1 MMMRQAVKPIKQETP
16 TAEQMKWDIED
27 KSFIK
32 NEFVS
37 EPRVEHEL
45 AEED

>member
-1 MMMRQAVKPIKQETP
+1 MKPAIKPIKQEAP
-16 TAEQMKWDIED
+16 TAEQIKWDIED

-37 EPRVEHEL
+37 EPRMEHEL